1 MKLTIEQ
8 YSDAVNKDR
17 AKRGQPPLTDDAM
30 KQAYRAYIAEM
41 HYAQLLAA
49 PNPSYV
55 ESTLE
60 WVEFE
65 LKQCRDVL

>member
-8 YSDAVNKDR
+8 YADITNKDR
-17 AKRGQPPLTDDAM
+17 ARRGQLPLTDSAM
-30 KQAYRAYIAEM
+30 KLAYRAYIAEM

-55 ESTLE
+55 ESA
-60 WVEFE
+60 
-65 LKQCRDVL
+65 LKWIESEMKECYD

>member
-8 YSDAVNKDR
+8 YTDVTNKSR
-17 AKRGQPPLTDDAM
+17 AKRGQLPLTDDAM

-41 HYAQLLAA
+41 HYVQLLAA

-55 ESTLE
+55 ESTLK
-60 WVEFE
+60 WVESE
-65 LKQCRDVL
+65 LKQCRDVS